1 MVINLDTLPQSVLAK
16 IPLSLRTFQKEYE
29 LTDLPFPIQKLI
41 EDYLEYTIDLN
52 YPTVY
57 DTKPELSEFGD
68 FGILTTVED
77 AVVNYLINYFKTLPG
92 DYPFDP
98 SFGCRLKLYL
108 QTKDTMLR
116 QTLISTEAT
125 RIAEVISADFGA
137 KVEIL
142 ELYTESVQSD
152 IMSAAYKI
160 NIKVKINDKVKKIDF
175 IETSI

>member
-1 MVINLDTLPQSVLAK
+1 MIINLDTLPQSILSR
-16 IPLSLRTFQKEYE
+16 IPLSIKTFQKEYE

-41 EDYLEYTIDLN
+41 EDYLEFKVDLN

-57 DTKPELSEFGD
+57 DIQPELSEFGD
-68 FGILTTVED
+68 YNILTTVEET
-77 AVVNYLINYFKTLPG
+77 VVFYLVNYFKTLPG

-98 SFGCRLKLYL
+98 NFGCRLKLYL

-125 RIAEVISADFGA
+125 RIAEIISADFGA

-142 ELYTESVQSD
+142 DLYTESIQSD
-152 IMSAAYKI
+152 PVSAAYKI
-160 NIKVKINDKVKKIDF
+160 NIQVKINDKIKKIEF